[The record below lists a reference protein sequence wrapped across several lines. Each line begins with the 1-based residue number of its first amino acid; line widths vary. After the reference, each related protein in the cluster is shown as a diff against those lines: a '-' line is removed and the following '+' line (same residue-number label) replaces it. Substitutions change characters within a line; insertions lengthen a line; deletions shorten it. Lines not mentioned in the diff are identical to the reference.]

1 MKSALK
7 ALGIGFFAVL
17 PVLIVYLLIGQLFD
31 LLLALAAPLNDL
43 LPATGIVLHL
53 SMPLRAAI
61 WLVALLL
68 LVGIAA
74 QTGTG
79 RKVGDWVER
88 SLLNRLPLYPMLR
101 SLAQGLS
108 GDEDLDKFRPA
119 LVATWPNLRTFA
131 FVVEEHA
138 NGDCNIFIP
147 IAPTPNVG
155 YVSVVGRGHL
165 QMLDVPARKALGAV
179 LSWGDGAAAVLDAD
193 RASVAKGSRGA

>member
-7 ALGIGFFAVL
+7 TLGIGFFAVL

-31 LLLALAAPLNDL
+31 MLMALMTPLNDL
-43 LPATGIVLHL
+43 LPETGIVLHA
-53 SMPLRAAI
+53 SKSTRAAI
-61 WLVALLL
+61 GLVALLL

-74 QTGTG
+74 QTRTG
-79 RKVGDWVER
+79 RKAGDWVQR

-108 GDEDLDKFRPA
+108 GDEYLDKFRPA

-131 FVVEEHA
+131 FVMEEHA
-138 NGDCNIFIP
+138 NGDCTIFMP

-155 YVSVVGRGHL
+155 YVSVVGREHL

-179 LSWGDGAAAVLDAD
+179 LSWGDGAAAVLA
-193 RASVAKGSRGA
+193 AAQVSVQGSRGA

>member
-1 MKSALK
+1 MKSVLK
-7 ALGIGFFAVL
+7 TLAIGFFAVL

-31 LLLALAAPLNDL
+31 MLLALTAPLNDL

-53 SMPLRAAI
+53 SKPLRAAI

-108 GDEDLDKFRPA
+108 ADEELAKLRPA
-119 LVATWPNLRTFA
+119 LVTTWPNLRTFA

-138 NGDCNIFIP
+138 NGDCTIFMP

-155 YVSVVGRGHL
+155 YVSIVGREHL

-179 LSWGDGAAAVLDAD
+179 LGWGDGAAALLA
-193 RASVAKGSRGA
+193 ANPESVPKRSHGP

>member
-1 MKSALK
+1 MKSVLK
-7 ALGIGFFAVL
+7 TLAIGFFAVL

-43 LPATGIVLHL
+43 LPATGIVLPL
-53 SMPLRAAI
+53 SKPLRATI
-61 WLVALLL
+61 CLVALLL

-74 QTGTG
+74 QTRTG

-108 GDEDLDKFRPA
+108 ADEELAKLRPA
-119 LVATWPNLRTFA
+119 LVTTWPNLRTFA

-138 NGDCNIFIP
+138 NGDCTIFMP

-155 YVSVVGRGHL
+155 YVSVVGREHL
-165 QMLDVPARKALGAV
+165 RMLNLPAGKALGV
-179 LSWGDGAAAVLDAD
+179 VMSWGEGAAAALGAD
-193 RASVAKGSRGA
+193 QASVTKESRGA